1 MAANVLPGDLPPIRH
16 VAVVGAGYVGL
27 PIALHLAKVGVQV
40 TAVDVNE
47 HVVRDINNR
56 TCKIEEKEDFERFF
70 SDPVVQQHLT
80 AGTEAVCADAFI
92 IAVPTPTYQDKR
104 PDISAVVAA
113 IKSICPCL
121 KPGNLVVIES
131 TIPVYT
137 TERVAAPILEQAGWK
152 VSEDILLAHC
162 PERILP
168 GNIMSEAVFN
178 ARIIG
183 GIDQASTRR
192 AVQLYEKFVK
202 GKLLVTNARTA
213 EFVKLIENASR
224 DVAVAFANQ
233 TALLCRHFEID
244 VAQAIELANH
254 HPRVRILDPGIGVGG
269 HCIPID
275 PWFLVHASPELT
287 GLLKAAR
294 DLNDG
299 MPKNTV
305 DRIMEASRGISQP
318 RVICLGASYKPN
330 TKDLRESPALEVFKL
345 LKDRGVDAEIY
356 DPLIARYACDS
367 VLSVARGA
375 DVLAILTP
383 HDLIVTEIQYRKH
396 QILAA
401 MKHPIILTFGC
412 LTL

>member
-1 MAANVLPGDLPPIRH
+1 
-16 VAVVGAGYVGL
+16 
-27 PIALHLAKVGVQV
+27 
-40 TAVDVNE
+40 
-47 HVVRDINNR
+47 
-56 TCKIEEKEDFERFF
+56 
-70 SDPVVQQHLT
+70 
-80 AGTEAVCADAFI
+80 
-92 IAVPTPTYQDKR
+92 
-104 PDISAVVAA
+104 
-113 IKSICPCL
+113 
-121 KPGNLVVIES
+121 
-131 TIPVYT
+131 
-137 TERVAAPILEQAGWK
+137 
-152 VSEDILLAHC
+152 
-162 PERILP
+162 
-168 GNIMSEAVFN
+168 
-178 ARIIG
+178 
-183 GIDQASTRR
+183 
-192 AVQLYEKFVK
+192 
-202 GKLLVTNARTA
+202 
-213 EFVKLIENASR
+213 
-224 DVAVAFANQ
+224 
-233 TALLCRHFEID
+233 
-244 VAQAIELANH
+244 LANH

-294 DLNDG
+294 DLNDS
-299 MPKNTV
+299 MPMNTA

-345 LKDRGVDAEIY
+345 LKDRGVDVEIY

-401 MKHPIILTFGC
+401 MKHPIILTFSC